1 MLVTQKYDEARCAHC
16 AADIWAFSILALRS
30 RSLPSSCVAL
40 LACRRARLN
49 LLVGPFSMWP
59 SSISASA
66 ASSSSRACSSA
77 RNCEVTVLVEKSR
90 FLASILLLASWT
102 SPLASTSAASW
113 SLSSSISSISSWS
126 SATFSAAASKI
137 PLLPFSSI
145 HPGTSSPASFSSA
158 ALHAAQRLAH
168 LASSCTSSS
177 IHLGTSLPSD
187 LKRLDSWTA
196 HLVLPLFSSSVTIL
210 SIHAGTVSFCS
221 RICFTIFLV
230 HSRVWCC
237 CMRSFLCAQVSWVSF
252 LHHVGALSGRG
263 PKEPSTKLKCSS
275 PSTTSIPSLTEEA
288 LDCRRK
294 VPSCWAIAP
303 PASREAKQTAV
314 RAMILRT
321 GAETR

>member
-168 LASSCTSSS
+168 LLSSCTSSS
-177 IHLGTSLPSD
+177 IHFGVSLPSD
-187 LKRLDSWTA
+187 FRRLDSWTA
-196 HLVLPLFSSSVTIL
+196 HFVLPLCSSSDTIL
-210 SIHAGTVSFCS
+210 SIHSGTVSFCS
-221 RICFTIFLV
+221 MSCLVCFLA
-230 HSRVWCC
+230 HSRVACC
-237 CMRSFLCAQVSWVSF
+237 SMRSFLCFQVSPVSF
-252 LHHVGALSGRG
+252 LHHTGASDGMG
-263 PKEPSTKLKCSS
+263 PKEKSPAILSSSIAAAWEKEAATTKRL
-275 PSTTSIPSLTEEA
+275 
-288 LDCRRK
+288 
-294 VPSCWAIAP
+294 V
-303 PASREAKQTAV
+303 
-314 RAMILRT
+314 RT
-321 GAETR
+321 GAMGAAKGNVNACSSDTGKV